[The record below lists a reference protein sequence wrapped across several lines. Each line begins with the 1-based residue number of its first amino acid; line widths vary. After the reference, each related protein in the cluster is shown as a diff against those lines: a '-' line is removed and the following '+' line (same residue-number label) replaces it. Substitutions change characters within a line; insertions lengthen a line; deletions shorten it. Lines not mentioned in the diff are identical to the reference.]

1 MVNELEEFKAYTTFP
16 EYKAARKN
24 DTTYMGRF
32 TFPMLLDFKGFQRI
46 FTILA
51 RGFLFE
57 DGGNGYDRIDYA
69 RRALLAWC
77 SVSTGRMQTQKK
89 TPDQS
94 DPGNQTN
101 YAIYHGEFPN
111 LVDETGDGWLIRH
124 VENVTRFV
132 TEHPEKVRKDAWE
145 NTCKLKQGF
154 RRFWAKKVDH
164 IQAVPFSENTKG
176 KWGLRIEDVLADA
189 LVLGPLQNRD
199 FDLPENVTQRLTELT
214 PKGVPPEASI
224 LLYKY
229 YVIHRTSRSDA
240 VIPDWMCWPNQNDPP
255 DSGRPFVVLPMQNF
269 NAFFGTTAFSQKW
282 IAALSDS
289 VLERK
294 TREGVCKYR
303 ITSEFL
309 SNE

>member
-1 MVNELEEFKAYTTFP
+1 MVNELEEFRAYTTFP

-89 TPDQS
+89 TQDQS

-229 YVIHRTSRSDA
+229 YVICKTSRSDA
-240 VIPDWMCWPNQNDPP
+240 VIPDWMLWSKQNDPP
-255 DSGRPFVVLPMQNF
+255 DSGNPFVVLPMQNF

-282 IAALSDS
+282 ITALTESI
-289 VLERK
+289 LERK
-294 TREGVCKYR
+294 VLDGISKYR
-303 ITSEFL
+303 IAGVL
-309 SNE
+309 L

>member
-1 MVNELEEFKAYTTFP
+1 MVNELEEFRAYTTFP

-69 RRALLAWC
+69 RRDLLAWC

-89 TPDQS
+89 TQDQS

-145 NTCKLKQGF
+145 NVCKLKQGF

-176 KWGLRIEDVLADA
+176 KWGLRMEDILADA

-199 FDLPENVTQRLTELT
+199 FDLPENVAQRLTELT

-240 VIPDWMCWPNQNDPP
+240 LIPDWMLWPNQNDLP
-255 DSGRPFVVLPMQNF
+255 DSGNFFVVLPMQNF

-282 IAALSDS
+282 ITELTESI
-289 VLERK
+289 LERK
-294 TREGVCKYR
+294 VLDGISKYQ
-303 ITSEFL
+303 IVKTL
-309 SNE
+309 L

>member
-1 MVNELEEFKAYTTFP
+1 MVNELEEFRAYTTFP

-89 TPDQS
+89 TQDQS

-145 NTCKLKQGF
+145 NVCKLKQGF

-176 KWGLRIEDVLADA
+176 KWGLRMEDILADA

-199 FDLPENVTQRLTELT
+199 FDLPENVAQRLTELT

-240 VIPDWMCWPNQNDPP
+240 LIPDWMLWPNQNDLP
-255 DSGRPFVVLPMQNF
+255 DSGNFFVVLPMQNF

-282 IAALSDS
+282 ITELTESI
-289 VLERK
+289 LERK
-294 TREGVCKYR
+294 VLDGISKYQ
-303 ITSEFL
+303 IVKTL
-309 SNE
+309 L

>member
-1 MVNELEEFKAYTTFP
+1 MVNELEEFRAYTTFP

-89 TPDQS
+89 TQDQS

-145 NTCKLKQGF
+145 NVCKLKQGF

-176 KWGLRIEDVLADA
+176 KWGLRMEDILADA

-199 FDLPENVTQRLTELT
+199 FDLPENVAQRLTELT

-229 YVIHRTSRSDA
+229 YVIHRTSRSA
-240 VIPDWMCWPNQNDPP
+240 LIPDWMLWPNQNDLP
-255 DSGRPFVVLPMQNF
+255 DSGNFFVVLPMQNF

-282 IAALSDS
+282 ITELTESI
-289 VLERK
+289 LERK
-294 TREGVCKYR
+294 VLDGISKYQ
-303 ITSEFL
+303 IVKTL
-309 SNE
+309 L

>member
-57 DGGNGYDRIDYA
+57 DGGNGYDRINYA

-89 TPDQS
+89 TQDQS

-145 NTCKLKQGF
+145 NACKLKQGF

-176 KWGLRIEDVLADA
+176 KCGLRIEDVLADA
-189 LVLGPLQNRD
+189 LVLGHLPGHKLQHGIMGALQNERI
-199 FDLPENVTQRLTELT
+199 
-214 PKGVPPEASI
+214 A
-224 LLYKY
+224 
-229 YVIHRTSRSDA
+229 A
-240 VIPDWMCWPNQNDPP
+240 
-255 DSGRPFVVLPMQNF
+255 RPF
-269 NAFFGTTAFSQKW
+269 
-282 IAALSDS
+282 
-289 VLERK
+289 
-294 TREGVCKYR
+294 
-303 ITSEFL
+303 
-309 SNE
+309 

>member
-1 MVNELEEFKAYTTFP
+1 MVNELEEFRVYTTFP

-89 TPDQS
+89 TQDQS

-111 LVDETGDGWLIRH
+111 LVDEDGDGWLIRH
-124 VENVTRFV
+124 VENMTRFV

-145 NTCKLKQGF
+145 NACKLKQGF

-199 FDLPENVTQRLTELT
+199 FDLPENVAQRLTALT
-214 PKGVPPEASI
+214 PKGVPPEAPI

-229 YVIHRTSRSDA
+229 YVIHRTSCSDA
-240 VIPDWMCWPNQNDPP
+240 NIPNWM
-255 DSGRPFVVLPMQNF
+255 L
-269 NAFFGTTAFSQKW
+269 
-282 IAALSDS
+282 
-289 VLERK
+289 
-294 TREGVCKYR
+294 
-303 ITSEFL
+303 
-309 SNE
+309 